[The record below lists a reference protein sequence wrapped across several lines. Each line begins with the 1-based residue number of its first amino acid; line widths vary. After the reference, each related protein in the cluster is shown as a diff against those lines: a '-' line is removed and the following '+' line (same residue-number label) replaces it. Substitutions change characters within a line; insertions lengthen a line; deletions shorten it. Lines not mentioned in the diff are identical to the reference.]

1 MLNERLNW
9 TPVIKSLG
17 KQLQKEGFN
26 FLSVDD
32 GGECIKV
39 TTIAEMEEVVT
50 SVDESWIVVEKDGI
64 GMMVFIILGNEP
76 EETVNDC
83 SYRDDDV
90 GKALERACDTFS
102 RIWEGQPCPRIVEV
116 DGKWI
121 DKIKYYEEL

>member
-1 MLNERLNW
+1 MTSRVTRYVVAMKLPRNIMRLSMLNERLNW

-76 EETVNDC
+76 E
-83 SYRDDDV
+83 
-90 GKALERACDTFS
+90 
-102 RIWEGQPCPRIVEV
+102 
-116 DGKWI
+116 
-121 DKIKYYEEL
+121 